1 LIGKVEQK
9 GYALVPINMH
19 YKNGRIKLDIGLG
32 RGKKQHD
39 KRDVA
44 ADKDWQRERERI
56 MKHDTRRQSD

>member
-1 LIGKVEQK
+1 MDASSWILDSVE
-9 GYALVPINMH
+9 
-19 YKNGRIKLDIGLG
+19 
-32 RGKKQHD
+32 GKKQHD